1 LGESSSVGYCTTA
14 IRIKYA
20 RNQEKRKQAKL
31 LPGSIKTIG
40 GLIQVKRMEKN
51 LMPGHVAAKMGIAT
65 ALVRSWENGAS
76 QPDNRQVEVLAN
88 LLGFDART
96 PFHVIFFMT

>member
-31 LPGSIKTIG
+31 LSGSIKTIG

-76 QPDNRQVEVLAN
+76 QPDNRQLEVLAN

-96 PFHVIFFMT
+96 NPFMSYFL

>member
-1 LGESSSVGYCTTA
+1 LGESSSVGYRTTA

-20 RNQEKRKQAKL
+20 RNQEKRNRAKL

-40 GLIQVKRMEKN
+40 GLIQVKWMEKN

-65 ALVRSWENGAS
+65 GVGPFMRERRHLS
-76 QPDNRQVEVLAN
+76 DNRQLEVLAN

-96 PFHVIFFMT
+96 NPFMSYFL